1 MKYETKLWLYE
12 ILYLKEHK
20 KVENMFILLTLFTQL
35 WRLALRKVTGFGQGN
50 HSHTMLLRINYRGK
64 FSPSHQPVL
73 ISCL

>member
-35 WRLALRKVTGFGQGN
+35 LALGIAK
-50 HSHTMLLRINYRGK
+50 SHWFWAR
-64 FSPSHQPVL
+64 
-73 ISCL
+73 